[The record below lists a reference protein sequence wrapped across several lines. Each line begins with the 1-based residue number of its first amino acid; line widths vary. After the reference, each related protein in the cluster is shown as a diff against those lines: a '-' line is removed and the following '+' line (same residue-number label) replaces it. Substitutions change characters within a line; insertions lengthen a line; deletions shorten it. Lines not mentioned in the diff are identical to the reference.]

1 MTIGHEITRYCFN
14 SREKSDFERKGAVES
29 KRSRTFLGPRLAS
42 RLNSKDKICVSS
54 FCPAR
59 REIQREGDTRQTF
72 SSEDSSNSFCF
83 THECIK

>member
-1 MTIGHEITRYCFN
+1 MTIGHEIIRYCFN

-42 RLNSKDKICVSS
+42 RLNSKDKICFFFLSR
-54 FCPAR
+54 AKR
-59 REIQREGDTRQTF
+59 NTKEGDTRQTF

>member
-42 RLNSKDKICVSS
+42 RLKSKDKICFFFLSR
-54 FCPAR
+54 AKRNTEGR
-59 REIQREGDTRQTF
+59 RYQANVLVRRF
-72 SSEDSSNSFCF
+72 F
-83 THECIK
+83 